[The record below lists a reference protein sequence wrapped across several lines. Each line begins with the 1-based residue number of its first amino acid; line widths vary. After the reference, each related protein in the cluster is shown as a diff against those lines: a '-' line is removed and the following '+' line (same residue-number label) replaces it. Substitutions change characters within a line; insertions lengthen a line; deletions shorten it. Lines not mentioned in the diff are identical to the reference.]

1 MSNLLRLAGL
11 NSRVRE
17 SECGNKEALLF
28 SERHYVRGL
37 QCVFS
42 SHVKKLDAFLC
53 IWLRLAAAREAFI
66 GDRNF
71 WVFQLFFFFHKVSH
85 VFTLLFV
92 CGLLFGHE
100 RLLVPWG
107 HSRYILFP
115 KRLFPNLNSNCY

>member
-1 MSNLLRLAGL
+1 M
-11 NSRVRE
+11 RVFIP
-17 SECGNKEALLF
+17 C
-28 SERHYVRGL
+28 
-37 QCVFS
+37 Q
-42 SHVKKLDAFLC
+42 KLDAFLC
-53 IWLRLAAAREAFI
+53 IWLRLAAAREVFI

-107 HSRYILFP
+107 QSRYILFP
-115 KRLFPNLNSNCY
+115 KRLFPNLNSNCLSYWS